1 MYWVDSPH
9 GHVASIY
16 NHWSEASGRLP
27 VWSRS
32 GLAGTWAAASGHQLG
47 TVRDAFV
54 AGGASVAGLYQLL
67 QDVVGLGVMA
77 EALQHPQDVTVRVSQ
92 LKKSLHFGMLLLV
105 VHRGRWFRMLPR
117 LCLLST
123 VCLGNPPRLLIVVPQ
138 HLHGNSLCFGTVDRC
153 QKGGGGGRG
162 CHCKHKKSQLHFFFS
177 QSDTTSWL
185 QAQEQTLADVMPVK
199 KAPVTHTLTQRGSR
213 GSALIPGLILPPVSF
228 GSVSKTNMN
237 GTDVSLMLLAS
248 PNSTHVL
255 LLFMETP
262 WTSLLRVKTVEW
274 LNHHFFHFISPTKQ
288 HKALTGCYTRNNE
301 NTKQATERACRV
313 YKKSPS

>member
-1 MYWVDSPH
+1 MATLLPSITTGLKPVAGSLSDPGLGWLAH
-9 GHVASIY
+9 G
-16 NHWSEASGRLP
+16 LQP
-27 VWSRS
+27 
-32 GLAGTWAAASGHQLG
+32 LG
-47 TVRDAFV
+47 TSLGLSGTLLLLEVRVWQVFISSSRMSLVWASWRRLSSTLRMSLWEYPSLRNRSTLACCCWWSIVDADSGCSLVSVFSALSV
-54 AGGASVAGLYQLL
+54 WGILLASLLWFLSTSTATACVLEQLTGVKRGGAE
-67 QDVVGLGVMA
+67 A
-77 EALQHPQDVTVRVSQ
+77 EAATVNTRSP
-92 LKKSLHFGMLLLV
+92 S
-105 VHRGRWFRMLPR
+105 
-117 LCLLST
+117 C
-123 VCLGNPPRLLIVVPQ
+123 
-138 HLHGNSLCFGTVDRC
+138 
-153 QKGGGGGRG
+153 
-162 CHCKHKKSQLHFFFS
+162 FFFS